1 MFTLGGIDF
10 SVPNYWTYI
19 DDPDAEEDNCAFYAE
34 FNEDTGDM
42 TFIIFAN
49 AEYDKEKYTPS
60 EAIEAFTDN
69 FREEYNIIQE
79 SDITQNPND
88 ILVKRVVVQ
97 IAEESAVVFY
107 LLSNPNQNAVIML
120 GFFQSDLAEYEY
132 TSDVQKIIESASVK
146 A

>member
-1 MFTLGGIDF
+1 MQ
-10 SVPNYWTYI
+10 
-19 DDPDAEEDNCAFYAE
+19 
-34 FNEDTGDM
+34 
-42 TFIIFAN
+42 
-49 AEYDKEKYTPS
+49 
-60 EAIEAFTDN
+60 

-120 GFFQSDLAEYEY
+120 GFFQSDLRC
-132 TSDVQKIIESASVK
+132 SKNH
-146 A
+146 

>member
-1 MFTLGGIDF
+1 MQ
-10 SVPNYWTYI
+10 
-19 DDPDAEEDNCAFYAE
+19 
-34 FNEDTGDM
+34 
-42 TFIIFAN
+42 
-49 AEYDKEKYTPS
+49 
-60 EAIEAFTDN
+60 

-79 SDITQNPND
+79 SDIPQNPND